1 MPMLFALMA
10 LLLSPPLFADI
21 PATPVMTLYVFN
33 GPLELPYYE
42 VENIGPSGPGAPAG
56 RLTQGTSL
64 IPCLPIRDGKPVTD
78 ATGTPYVGFEVV
90 VDPRQARDESATER
104 FRAAVA
110 ERKTARVENH
120 HCPSSVRHA
129 LDVRNLYPL
138 EKAPFFL
145 PAPASDAKPRPAP
158 GASELD
164 RLVRAFHASGHCD
177 QANRRLT
184 ERRAALEHAWEAFM
198 REQRAL
204 GVDLTTVARAKHLD
218 YVMRTALFEGH
229 LGRGC
234 SAYGACERN
243 IVALSIRN
251 RAVGQCLAYQGCT
264 FPGDFQG
271 VASKVSQYNIW
282 DEFLT
287 QISGLTSCYLRPDL
301 ADDERFGRWQ
311 RMYAQNVGDVERIL
325 YGSDADLNALFP
337 GMNLAELKQMRHYY
351 HAPAMGKCFPT
362 HPRMEYISGAIARSG
377 DSFALLAN
385 QRIEVGERLGED
397 YAFKRFLFEEE
408 AKGDRIRIEDQYPG
422 FVVDGRKVEL
432 RTPRDC
438 KPWGI
443 PPGCAEGR
451 VGRYRKVPPWLD
463 AGRPLG
469 IRCRIEAR
477 GESCNESASWTT
489 TEVGGACD
497 KEMRPVAAVR

>member
-1 MPMLFALMA
+1 
-10 LLLSPPLFADI
+10 
-21 PATPVMTLYVFN
+21 
-33 GPLELPYYE
+33 
-42 VENIGPSGPGAPAG
+42 
-56 RLTQGTSL
+56 
-64 IPCLPIRDGKPVTD
+64 
-78 ATGTPYVGFEVV
+78 
-90 VDPRQARDESATER
+90 
-104 FRAAVA
+104 
-110 ERKTARVENH
+110 
-120 HCPSSVRHA
+120 
-129 LDVRNLYPL
+129 
-138 EKAPFFL
+138 
-145 PAPASDAKPRPAP
+145 
-158 GASELD
+158 
-164 RLVRAFHASGHCD
+164 
-177 QANRRLT
+177 
-184 ERRAALEHAWEAFM
+184 M
-198 REQRAL
+198 REQRAR
-204 GVDLTTVARAKHLD
+204 GIDLTTVARAKHLD

-325 YGSDADLNALFP
+325 YGSDADLGALFP

-438 KPWGI
+438 EPWGI
-443 PPGCAEGR
+443 PPDCAEGR
-451 VGRYRKVPPWLD
+451 VGRYRKVPPWLK

-469 IRCRIEAR
+469 IRCRIEAH
-477 GESCNESASWTT
+477 GESCNEPTTWTT
-489 TEVGGACD
+489 TKVGGTCD